1 MNKRLVFGLCA
12 ALAASFFLL
21 FAKVSPAEAQM
32 AEGPLKQP
40 LVLRPKRHIVHASQG
55 FIIAVK
61 QDGSVWTWGYDYKG
75 RLARGKRQGRNDAL
89 PGQAEGLRNII
100 SVMTNFQSLF
110 ALDAEGHVWS
120 WGGNQFGELGR
131 PASRDDSAVPQ
142 RIDGLDGVAE
152 ITGSSGTTFFLR
164 HDGSVWGV
172 GYNEDA
178 VLGPDNRKAG
188 LGLTR
193 VNGIPPMKRIASGDG
208 IVAAIDES
216 GQLWTWGNS
225 GELSGRPDMPRSFEE
240 TAGGGRLY
248 SRDRQQRIYVSPGI
262 VTLPKKVVDVAVED
276 AVVALLEDGT
286 VWSWGEAKRGQIG
299 RPAKDK
305 KPFDP
310 VPGRIPGLSRI
321 VQIAGTD
328 LSFTA
333 ATEDGDVV
341 AWGASVNKPT
351 PQAPFAVT
359 QAREPRYIK
368 KGVPVLQLTS
378 GGWGYLDNLGNW
390 WSWGLNSYGTRGNG
404 SAYSDPSKAPR
415 GSNYLTPEM
424 AHWNHFK

>member
-1 MNKRLVFGLCA
+1 MSKRLAWGLCA
-12 ALAASFFLL
+12 ALAASLL
-21 FAKVSPAEAQM
+21 LASPQSSPAKVQRP
-32 AEGPLKQP
+32 EGSLRQP
-40 LVLRPKRHIVHASQG
+40 LVLSPKRHIVHASQG
-55 FIIAVK
+55 FVIAVK

-75 RLARGKRQGRNDAL
+75 RLARGERQGRNDAL

-100 SVMTNFQSLF
+100 SVMTSFDSLF

-131 PASRDDSAVPQ
+131 PASRTDSAVPQ
-142 RIDGLDGVAE
+142 RIEGLDGVVEMAVN
-152 ITGSSGTTFFLR
+152 SGTTFFLR

-172 GYNEDA
+172 GFNEDA
-178 VLGPDNRKAG
+178 VLGPENREAG

-193 VNGIPPMKRIASGDG
+193 VSGIPPMKRIASGSG
-208 IVAAIDES
+208 IVAAIDEG
-216 GQLWTWGNS
+216 GQLWTWGNR

-240 TAGGGRLY
+240 AAGGGRFY
-248 SRDRQQRIYVSPGI
+248 SRDRQQRIHVPPGI
-262 VTLPKKVVDVAVED
+262 VTLPKKVVDVAVGD

-299 RPAKDK
+299 RRVKDEQH
-305 KPFDP
+305 FDP
-310 VPGRIPGLSRI
+310 VPGRIPGLSRV
-321 VQIAGTD
+321 VQIAGTG

-368 KGVPVLQLTS
+368 KGVPVWQLTS
-378 GGWGYLDNLGNW
+378 GGWGYLDKQGNW

-404 SAYSDPSKAPR
+404 TAYSDSKKAPGGR
-415 GSNYLTPEM
+415 YYRTPEM
-424 AHWNHFK
+424 AHWNYFN

>member
-12 ALAASFFLL
+12 VLAAGFFL
-21 FAKVSPAEAQM
+21 FAKGSPPKVQM
-32 AEGPLKQP
+32 PDGALKQP
-40 LVLRPKRHIVHASQG
+40 LVLTPKRHIVHASQDV
-55 FIIAVK
+55 IIAVK
-61 QDGSVWTWGYDYKG
+61 QDGSVWTWGYDHKG
-75 RLARGKRQGRNDAL
+75 RLARGERPGRNDAL

-100 SVMTNFQSLF
+100 SVMATIESLF

-120 WGGNQFGELGR
+120 WGGNRFGQLGR
-131 PASRDDSAVPQ
+131 PKSKDDSGVPQ
-142 RIDGLDGVAE
+142 RIDRLDGVAE
-152 ITGSSGTTFFLR
+152 MAVSSGTTFFLR
-164 HDGSVWGV
+164 QNDSVWSV
-172 GYNEDA
+172 GYNENGT
-178 VLGPDNRKAG
+178 LGPDNRKAG

-193 VNGIPPMKRIASGDG
+193 VYGIPPMKRIASGHG

-225 GELSGRPDMPRSFEE
+225 GELSGRPGMPRSFEE
-240 TAGGGRLY
+240 TASGARLS
-248 SRDRQQRIYVSPGI
+248 SRDRQQRIYVPPGI

-299 RPAKDK
+299 RLAKDK

-321 VQIAGTD
+321 VQIAGTG

-378 GGWGYLDNLGNW
+378 GRWGYLDNQGNW

-404 SAYSDPSKAPR
+404 SAHSDSNKAPG
-415 GSNYLTPEM
+415 GSYYITPEM
-424 AHWNHFK
+424 AHWNQFK